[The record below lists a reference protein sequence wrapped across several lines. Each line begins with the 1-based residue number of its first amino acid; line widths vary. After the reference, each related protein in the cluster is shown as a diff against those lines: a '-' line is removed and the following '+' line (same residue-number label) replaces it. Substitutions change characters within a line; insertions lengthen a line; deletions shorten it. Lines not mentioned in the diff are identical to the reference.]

1 MSGTFTRIASKAAAV
16 ARSDFERWTAD
27 SSSASGDALGSVIR
41 RADAGVLRKTF
52 ARDRPDSN
60 PIHGPMPRRSTT
72 VKSEWLIG
80 PAPAMA
86 TRFAFWRKIDEAAL
100 AEKHAQPGLLS
111 DFILGSQDGL
121 VNVLGVILGVAIAS
135 YKYPNPIAI
144 ILAGGLAAAF
154 AESISMGA
162 VAYTST
168 VARRDHYAAEV
179 ERERREM
186 QDLPDLERNEVRE
199 ILERWDFHGEEL
211 EDMVGKITSKPK
223 AWLELMMAHELNLA
237 PVEKTQARKSAILV
251 GLAAILGS
259 LVPLIPFIVIGR
271 DILLGIAVSLVV
283 SAITLFLIGWW
294 KAWTTVGRP
303 TRSGVEMAIS
313 GLASATAGLRIPFLV
328 SGRPGPLAPPPP
340 AATP

>member
-1 MSGTFTRIASKAAAV
+1 
-16 ARSDFERWTAD
+16 
-27 SSSASGDALGSVIR
+27 
-41 RADAGVLRKTF
+41 
-52 ARDRPDSN
+52 
-60 PIHGPMPRRSTT
+60 
-72 VKSEWLIG
+72 
-80 PAPAMA
+80 MA
-86 TRFAFWRKIDEAAL
+86 TRFAFWRKIEEDSL

-135 YKYPNPIAI
+135 YRYPNPIAI

-179 ERERREM
+179 ERERQEM
-186 QDLPDLERNEVRE
+186 KDLPDLERNEVRE
-199 ILERWDFHGEEL
+199 IFERWDFQGEEL
-211 EDMVGKITSKPK
+211 EDMVSKITSKPK

-237 PVEKTQARKSAILV
+237 PVGKTQARRSAILV

-259 LVPLIPFIVIGR
+259 LVPLIPF
-271 DILLGIAVSLVV
+271 VV

-294 KAWTTVGRP
+294 KARTTVGRP
-303 TRSGVEMAIS
+303 TRSGVQMAII
-313 GLASATAGLRIPFLV
+313 GLASAIAGFGIAFLV
-328 SGRPGPLAPPPP
+328 SGGVGA
-340 AATP
+340 

>member
-1 MSGTFTRIASKAAAV
+1 
-16 ARSDFERWTAD
+16 
-27 SSSASGDALGSVIR
+27 
-41 RADAGVLRKTF
+41 
-52 ARDRPDSN
+52 
-60 PIHGPMPRRSTT
+60 
-72 VKSEWLIG
+72 
-80 PAPAMA
+80 MA
-86 TRFAFWRKIDEAAL
+86 TRFAFWRKIEEDSL

-135 YKYPNPIAI
+135 YRYPNPIAI

-179 ERERREM
+179 ER
-186 QDLPDLERNEVRE
+186 DEVRE
-199 ILERWDFHGEEL
+199 IFERWDFQGEEL
-211 EDMVGKITSKPK
+211 EEMVDKITSKPK

-237 PVEKTQARKSAILV
+237 PVEKTQARRSAILV

-294 KAWTTVGRP
+294 KARTTVGRP
-303 TRSGVEMAIS
+303 TRSGVQMAII
-313 GLASATAGLRIPFLV
+313 GLASAIAGFGIAFLV
-328 SGRPGPLAPPPP
+328 SGGVGA
-340 AATP
+340 

>member
-1 MSGTFTRIASKAAAV
+1 
-16 ARSDFERWTAD
+16 
-27 SSSASGDALGSVIR
+27 
-41 RADAGVLRKTF
+41 
-52 ARDRPDSN
+52 
-60 PIHGPMPRRSTT
+60 
-72 VKSEWLIG
+72 
-80 PAPAMA
+80 MA
-86 TRFAFWRKIDEAAL
+86 TRFAFWRKIEEDSL

-135 YKYPNPIAI
+135 YRYPNPIAI

-179 ERERREM
+179 ERERQEM
-186 QDLPDLERNEVRE
+186 QDLPDMERNEVRE
-199 ILERWDFHGEEL
+199 IFERWDFQGEEL
-211 EDMVGKITSKPK
+211 EEMVDKITSKPK

-237 PVEKTQARKSAILV
+237 PVEKTQARRSAILV

-271 DILLGIAVSLVV
+271 DILVGIAVSLVV

-294 KAWTTVGRP
+294 KAMTTVGRP
-303 TRSGVEMAIS
+303 TRSGVQMAII
-313 GLASATAGLRIPFLV
+313 GLASAIAGFGIAFLV
-328 SGRPGPLAPPPP
+328 SGGVGA
-340 AATP
+340 

>member
-1 MSGTFTRIASKAAAV
+1 MSGTFARIASKAAAV

-52 ARDRPDSN
+52 AHDRPNPDS
-60 PIHGPMPRRSTT
+60 IHGPMRHRSTT

-121 VNVLGVILGVAIAS
+121 VNVLGVILGVAVAS
-135 YKYPNPIAI
+135 RDITI
-144 ILAGGLAAAF
+144 ILAGGLAATF

-168 VARRDHYAAEV
+168 LARRDHYLAEV
-179 ERERREM
+179 EREKEEM
-186 QDLPDLERNEVRE
+186 RTLPDLERQEVRD
-199 ILERWDFHGEEL
+199 ILERWDFHGAEL
-211 EDMVGKITSKPK
+211 EEMLEKIVSKPK
-223 AWLELMMAHELNLA
+223 AWLELMMAHELYLA
-237 PVEKTQARKSAILV
+237 PVDPTQARRSAVLV
-251 GLAAILGS
+251 GIAAILGS
-259 LVPLIPFIVIGR
+259 LIPLIPFIVIGR
-271 DILLGIAVSLVV
+271 DILLGTAVSLVV
-283 SAITLFLIGWW
+283 STLALFAIGWW
-294 KAWTTVGRP
+294 KARTTIGRP
-303 TRSGVEMAIS
+303 GRSGTQMAII
-313 GLASATAGLRIPFLV
+313 GIASALAGFGIAYLV
-328 SGRPGPLAPPPP
+328 SGGRGL
-340 AATP
+340 